1 MIIEKI
7 TVRRASLDL
16 ITPFTTSFA
25 TQTKREFLIIEASSG
40 GITGYGECGAFAY
53 PYYSEEYTAGCE
65 LVLSEHLIPELIG
78 TDLSHPFEVRDRLTP
93 IKRNTMAKAAV
104 EGAIWDLWAKAQGVS
119 LADAIGGKK
128 RTVDVGLSVGIKDSE
143 TELVDFVSQAV
154 DEGFARIKVKIKPG
168 ADMSFLRAV
177 RAEHPEV
184 PLMADANSAYSLT
197 DLDHLRQ
204 LDELDLM
211 MIEQPLA
218 HDDIV
223 DHRHLQAALRTPICL
238 DESIHS
244 LSDARKAVEL
254 GSCRIINIKIGRV
267 GGISEATDI
276 EKLCRSEGIDVWCG
290 GMLESGIG
298 RAHNLAIAALPGFT
312 LPGDTA
318 PSARYWERDVIVP
331 EVTMDHG
338 TVDVPTGPGIGFD
351 IDDVRLNEIT
361 TEIQEF
367 EVDDR

>member
-16 ITPFTTSFA
+16 ITPFTTSFS
-25 TQTKREFLIIEASSG
+25 TQKSRDFLIIEASSG
-40 GITGYGECGAFAY
+40 GITGYGESGAFAY
-53 PYYSEEYTAGCE
+53 PYYSEEYTTGCE
-65 LVLSEHLIPELIG
+65 LVLTEHLIPRLIG
-78 TDLSHPFEVRDRLTP
+78 TDLTHPFEIRDRLAP
-93 IKRNTMAKAAV
+93 IKRNNMAKAAV
-104 EGAIWDLWAKAQGVS
+104 EGAIWDLWAKVQGIS
-119 LADAIGGKK
+119 LAHAIGGKK
-128 RTVDVGLSVGIKDSE
+128 RTVDVGLSIGIKDSE

-154 DEGFARIKVKIKPG
+154 EEGFARIKIKIKPG
-168 ADMSFLRAV
+168 ADLSFLRAV

-184 PLMADANSAYSLT
+184 LLMADANSAYTLT

-223 DHRHLQAALRTPICL
+223 DHRHLQSALSTPICL

-244 LSDARKAVEL
+244 VKDARKAIEL

-267 GGISEATDI
+267 GGISEAKDI
-276 EKLCRSEGIDVWCG
+276 EEFCRAQGIDVWCG

-331 EVTMDHG
+331 EVTMNHG
-338 TVDVPTGPGIGFD
+338 TVDVPSGPGLGFD
-351 IDDVRLNEIT
+351 IDYVQLNEIT
-361 TEIQEF
+361 TGIQEF
-367 EVDDR
+367 EVDDQ